1 MFRLWC
7 KTLDDS
13 NGILSETTIEDSSE
27 ANRTKKVLDSLTKAC
42 LELDLAEPVW
52 FESNIK
58 EFKTY
63 AKTRFRKDNFIESV
77 SFNVFEI
84 QVIEE

>member
-7 KTLDDS
+7 KTLNDN
-13 NGILSETTIEDSSE
+13 NGIIAETTIEDPSDT
-27 ANRTKKVLDSLTKAC
+27 NRTKKVLNSLTKAC

-52 FESNIK
+52 FESNIN

-63 AKTRFRKDNFIESV
+63 SKTRFRKDNFIESV